1 MTEEE
6 FLEVWKN
13 IQWPAPKPVYYRLY
27 YNDVGEPVFYSH
39 EDLPGKHI
47 DITPEQF
54 ALQDHSVK
62 IVDGKLVRQRQT
74 RITKL
79 VPGKSGV
86 LCHSNDV
93 TVVVAQQPG
102 QYWKKKQNVV
112 DTN

>member
-6 FLEVWKN
+6 FLEFWKN
-13 IQWPAPKPVYYRLY
+13 IQWPKPKPVYYRLY
-27 YNDVGEPVFYSH
+27 HNDVGEPLFYSH
-39 EDLPGKHI
+39 EDLPGRHI

-54 ALQDHSVK
+54 VLQDQSVK

-79 VPGKSGV
+79 VPRNSGV

-93 TVVVAQQPG
+93 TIVVDQQPG
-102 QYWKKKQNVV
+102 QYWKKKENVV

>member
-6 FLEVWKN
+6 FLEFWKN
-13 IQWPAPKPVYYRLY
+13 IQWPEPKPVYYRLY
-27 YNDVGEPVFYSH
+27 HNDVGEPLFYSH
-39 EDLPGKHI
+39 DDVPGKHI

-54 ALQDHSVK
+54 ASQDHSVK

-79 VPGKSGV
+79 VHSNSGV
-86 LCHSNDV
+86 LCHTNDV

-102 QYWKKKQNVV
+102 QYFKKKQNVV